1 LTAPLAPLTPRVAL
15 VTGAAR
21 GIGAATVAA
30 LAAAGWRVVA
40 TDRCADD
47 PALPYPLGTR
57 AELDAVVE
65 AAGRQAVAA
74 EADTRDPDA
83 LAAAVRLAEERWGGL
98 DAAVAA
104 AGVIAGGVPAWQ
116 VPADREQAVLDI
128 DLGGVLTLARVA
140 VPALLRR
147 PEPRRG
153 RFLAVASA
161 AATRGLPMLAAY
173 CAAKAGVAGFIRAL
187 GAELGGTGVTANA
200 VSPGSTATPILDE
213 SARLYDLPAAAAFA
227 AQQPLGRLLD
237 PAEVAAVLVFLA
249 GDGASAMTGAVVPVD
264 GGLALLFLQ
273 RRVQGDVHAGERLAD
288 RAARLRRLGGRGELL
303 GVDAVHLAAHGEL
316 DAGELEPAGR
326 VRAE

>member
-147 PEPRRG
+147 PAPRRG

-213 SARLYDLPAAAAFA
+213 SARLYDLPAADAFA

-264 GGLALLFLQ
+264 GGLALLFL
-273 RRVQGDVHAGERLAD
+273 
-288 RAARLRRLGGRGELL
+288 
-303 GVDAVHLAAHGEL
+303 
-316 DAGELEPAGR
+316 
-326 VRAE
+326 